1 MRFTDPGGMIL
12 LLSVLWLYKFLSIRG
27 FLPGCWDAA
36 RGGDCVLVTL
46 RLNVTVIEA
55 GCLNSECVQLVAG
68 IGSKLN

>member
-1 MRFTDPGGMIL
+1 MDAIHGPGRDDL
-12 LLSVLWLYKFLSIRG
+12 LLPVLWLYKFLSIRG

-55 GCLNSECVQLVAG
+55 GCLNSECVQLVAE
-68 IGSKLN
+68 SVQS